1 MCNEVMRV
9 WFMQGG
15 SVTQT
20 NHILPL
26 SPPQAML
33 QEKRAESDR
42 VIARL
47 LAESEAL
54 KHEAEAARQQAALP
68 AASAREGV
76 QRQEERLLAAE
87 ASRDAMQREAAARA
101 GLVRTEGLRQQH
113 LEAELAAVQER
124 LEGVLREGRQQ
135 QQEGEGA
142 LRTQASAVRVLREST
157 GLAEARVAELRKM
170 AAEQRSLSGKYDR
183 ARLLEGEES
192 ELRELDSIR
201 AGLGVTGAGLFPS
214 PGPVPPPPPS
224 YAPRHTVSLTPE
236 GPGQH
241 GSGGSGG
248 SGGARAALSRIA
260 AKIGSG
266 GKERERDREGEREG
280 KGQRLTGKGAC
291 FPLTCHPAHTL
302 ICHTTPLTLPP
313 IPCKH
318 HHAPPQAP
326 VAARPKRGRP
336 SARPTAAPPAP
347 PAPTPASAAAASVAA
362 ARSAS
367 PPPPRPRAP
376 LATPSP
382 SPTPSTPTPTPP
394 PCTQAGGTRGV
405 RRRERTRVRTRR
417 MARTERK
424 RRRERRESSTST
436 SLVRPT
442 PRLPWTTSS
451 TTRCPTDRARG
462 P

>member
-1 MCNEVMRV
+1 
-9 WFMQGG
+9 
-15 SVTQT
+15 
-20 NHILPL
+20 
-26 SPPQAML
+26 ML

-54 KHEAEAARQQAALP
+54 KREAEAARQQAALS

-214 PGPVPPPPPS
+214 PGPVPPPPPPPS

-266 GKERERDREGEREG
+266 GKDREREKDREGEREG

-291 FPLTCHPAHTL
+291 FPLTCHPHT
-302 ICHTTPLTLPP
+302 P
-313 IPCKH
+313 
-318 HHAPPQAP
+318 
-326 VAARPKRGRP
+326 
-336 SARPTAAPPAP
+336 
-347 PAPTPASAAAASVAA
+347 
-362 ARSAS
+362 
-367 PPPPRPRAP
+367 
-376 LATPSP
+376 
-382 SPTPSTPTPTPP
+382 
-394 PCTQAGGTRGV
+394 
-405 RRRERTRVRTRR
+405 
-417 MARTERK
+417 
-424 RRRERRESSTST
+424 
-436 SLVRPT
+436 
-442 PRLPWTTSS
+442 
-451 TTRCPTDRARG
+451 
-462 P
+462 